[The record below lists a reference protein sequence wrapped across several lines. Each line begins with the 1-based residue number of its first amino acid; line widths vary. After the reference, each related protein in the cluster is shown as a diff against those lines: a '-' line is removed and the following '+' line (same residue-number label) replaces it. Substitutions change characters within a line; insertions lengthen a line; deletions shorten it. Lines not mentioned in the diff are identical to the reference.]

1 MDFYAIVYGYK
12 NSDLFVNNNGFLGF
26 FCLNQDL
33 QDFLIY
39 LIFRKNES

>member
-26 FCLNQDL
+26 FLSESRFTGFFDL
-33 QDFLIY
+33 LDFSE
-39 LIFRKNES
+39 K